1 MKIEIETKEL
11 LEFLDGFA
19 EFINVVVDETKKDMS
34 REKEESKKKGVK
46 KWNLYNQKEVKND
59 DNKNRVWGRIGKF
72 MSFKDG

>member
-46 KWNLYNQKEVKND
+46 K
-59 DNKNRVWGRIGKF
+59 
-72 MSFKDG
+72 